1 MEIAWRSRAFADES
15 SSSASTA
22 IVTTTS
28 TRRHVGSAAHS
39 LRVSA
44 VFRRICSTFSP
55 DRGLILGQVRGRRV
69 GFQNSG
75 SRR

>member
-39 LRVSA
+39 LRLRV
-44 VFRRICSTFSP
+44 VPP
-55 DRGLILGQVRGRRV
+55 DLLDILP
-69 GFQNSG
+69 G
-75 SRR
+75 SRPDSRPGPRPTCGVPELRQ